1 MQQPV
6 EMTTLSQVLE
16 KLRLKGVD
24 NEIKMNERKQ
34 MVSEQSGKTYQPG
47 DLLIFKTFRFEGD
60 SDPADNS
67 VLYITEDREGE
78 IGYIL
83 DAYGVYS
90 NHAGSE
96 FSDFIKNVKVE
107 DREEQE
113 LFG

>member
-24 NEIKMNERKQ
+24 NELKMNGDKQ
-34 MVSEQSGKTYQPG
+34 MVSEQSEKVYRPE
-47 DLLIFKTFRFEGD
+47 DLVIFKTFRFEGD
-60 SDPADNS
+60 SDPGDNS
-67 VLYITEDREGE
+67 ALYITEDKEGE

-83 DAYGVYS
+83 DAYGAYS
-90 NHAGSE
+90 NHDGFE
-96 FSDFIKNVKVE
+96 FSDFIKNIKVE
-107 DREEQE
+107 DRDEQE